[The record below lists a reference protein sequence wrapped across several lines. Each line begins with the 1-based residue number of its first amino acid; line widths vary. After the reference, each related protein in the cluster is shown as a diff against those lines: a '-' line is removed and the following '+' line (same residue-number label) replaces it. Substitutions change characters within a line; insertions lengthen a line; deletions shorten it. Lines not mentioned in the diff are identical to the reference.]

1 MADLVITAASV
12 VAGSNA
18 QTFEGTLG
26 VAVTAGQGIVRDPTT
41 RKYVLA
47 DSNHATAALRVAEGL
62 ALHGGAANQ
71 PVKGQKAGDI
81 TIGAALTAGLAYYQS
96 DTPGGICPI
105 ADVGSGET
113 PVVLGMARSA
123 TVLALDIQSTGVTL

>member
-1 MADLVITAASV
+1 MADLTITATNV

-18 QTFEGTLG
+18 QTFDGTLG
-26 VAVTAGQGIVRDPTT
+26 AAVTAGQGIVKDPTT
-41 RKYVLA
+41 KKYVLA
-47 DSNHATAALRVAEGL
+47 DSNHATVALRVPDGI
-62 ALHGGAANQ
+62 ALNGGAANQ
-71 PVKGQKAGDI
+71 PVKGQRSGDI
-81 TIGAALTAGLAYYQS
+81 TIGATLTAGLVYYQS

-113 PVVLGMARSA
+113 PVVLGMARST